1 MRNYIEKL
9 KKINL
14 LKIIETPLDTELEI
28 PHLAYLEAKKDE
40 PKVLLFTKPIKD
52 GKIIDIPV
60 IMNVFANNQALNLI
74 LGKSTDEIA
83 NEINAL
89 LNLHIPPT
97 FGAKMDL
104 VKKLFSLKNI
114 APKRAINKNAPC
126 KQKEYLLNELPI
138 LKTWEN
144 DASRF
149 ITMGQVYTQS
159 LDKKHN
165 NLGMYRLQVLDS
177 KHLIMHFQLHKD
189 ANNFFHE
196 YKIANKKM
204 PIAIAIGDDPLHIFC
219 AQAPFPKGIFELML
233 YGFIKKQ
240 GANLIKCDTNDL
252 YVPYNSDF
260 VIEGEIDPN
269 DFAIEGPFG
278 DHTGFYTPQGNF
290 PVMKITKITGKNN
303 PIYNATVVGKPPLE
317 DKWMGYGTE
326 RIFLPLLKTT
336 CPDLIDYCMPENGV
350 FHNLI
355 IAKIKNNYNGAALA
369 NMHAFWGVGQMS
381 FVKNAIFVDEYAP
394 NLRDYPA
401 ICEYILDN
409 FSPNRLL
416 KSYGLCDE
424 LDHSSKKLGMGGKL
438 GLDATSSVHYHGNTF
453 KNEEINK
460 EKNEFKPNLKQLLD
474 SLTPLGLYE
483 YSIYFSEGKT
493 QITCISLNRKN
504 NLKEIYDVCKDYLG
518 GIVVLFDAG
527 VNLNN
532 PYMLIWRAFNNY
544 DPQSDLIIDEN
555 GILVAAYDKC
565 KIDDYDNEWP
575 KTTNCTKE
583 VIDKLINLQLIEN
596 DENLFKKYEILN

>member
-1 MRNYIEKL
+1 MKNYIEKL
-9 KKINL
+9 KKANL
-14 LKIIETPLDTELEI
+14 LNIIETPLDTELEI
-28 PHLAYLEAKKDE
+28 PHLAYLEAKKEDS
-40 PKVLLFTKPIKD
+40 KVLLFTKPIKD
-52 GKIIDIPV
+52 GKVCKIPV
-60 IMNVFANNQALNLI
+60 IMNVFANKKALNLV

-83 NEINAL
+83 NEISSL

-97 FGAKMDL
+97 FGAKIDL
-104 VKKLFSLKNI
+104 AKKLFSLKNI
-114 APKRAINKNAPC
+114 APKREINKNAPC

-138 LKTWEN
+138 LKTWEK
-144 DASRF
+144 DAGAF
-149 ITMGQVYTQS
+149 ITMGQVYTKS
-159 LDKKHN
+159 LDGKQN
-165 NLGMYRLQVLDS
+165 NLGMYRLQVIDS

-196 YKIANKKM
+196 YKKANKKM

-219 AQAPFPKGIFELML
+219 AQAPLPKGIFELML

-240 GANLIKCDTNDL
+240 GAKLVKCDTNDL
-252 YVPYNSDF
+252 YVPSNSDF
-260 VIEGEIDPN
+260 VIEGEIDVN
-269 DFAIEGPFG
+269 HFAIEGPFG

-290 PVMKITKITGKNN
+290 PVMKITKITGKNE

-355 IAKIKNNYNGAALA
+355 IAKIKNNYLGSAMA

-401 ICEYILDN
+401 ICEYILNN

-416 KSYGLCDE
+416 KSYGICDE
-424 LDHSSKKLGMGGKL
+424 LDHSSTRLGMGGKL
-438 GLDATSSVHYHGNTF
+438 GLDATNNAHYHANTY
-453 KNEEINK
+453 KDENLEK
-460 EKNEFKPNLKQLLD
+460 EKIEYKPDLKNLLD
-474 SLTPLGLYE
+474 TLKPLGLCE
-483 YSIYFSEGKT
+483 YSIYYAESKT
-493 QITCISLNRKN
+493 QITCISLKRDN
-504 NLKEIYDVCKDYLG
+504 NLKEIYEICKNYLG
-518 GIVVLFDAG
+518 GIVVLFDEG

-532 PYMLIWRAFNNY
+532 PYMLIWKAFNNY
-544 DPQSDLIIDEN
+544 DPANDIIIDEN
-555 GILVAAYDKC
+555 GVLVAAYSKN
-565 KIDDYDNEWP
+565 ILDNYINKWP
-575 KTTNCTKE
+575 ETTECNKE
-583 VIDKLINLQLIEN
+583 VIKKLIDLKLIND
-596 DENLFKKYEILN
+596 DETFFNQYEIF